1 MWHAH
6 SIIWKLSIL
15 VAIKYSVGEKMVYS
29 GSDFYVTGHYSM
41 GVKAA
46 GA

>member
-1 MWHAH
+1 
-6 SIIWKLSIL
+6 
-15 VAIKYSVGEKMVYS
+15 MVYS

-46 GA
+46 GAWNCGIILTIVKNQRTIDDS